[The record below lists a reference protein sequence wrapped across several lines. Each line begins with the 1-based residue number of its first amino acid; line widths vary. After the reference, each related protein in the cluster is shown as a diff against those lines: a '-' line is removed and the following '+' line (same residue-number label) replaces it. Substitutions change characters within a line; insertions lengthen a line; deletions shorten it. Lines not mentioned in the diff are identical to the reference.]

1 MANRPDRPARN
12 AWIMDDNH
20 SLAIEEFVSR
30 QVRDKRIPSISY
42 ALTDRDGTLAAGHV
56 AHPDAKR
63 QLDDRT
69 LFRIGSLT
77 KMFTAIG
84 IMQLAERGMVDI
96 DAPVSRYIPGFDPEN
111 PFRAPD
117 GRTSEPEITLR
128 KLMSHTAGMVRE
140 AEAGH
145 YLDDSNPPLALT
157 VDGLKASVL
166 KADPHAGIMHYS
178 NAGIAVAG
186 AVIER
191 VSGVAYADYVSANIL
206 LPLGMDDT
214 HCSLSTDVRDRLAP
228 ASMWTIAGDLPAP
241 VFDLGGVP
249 AGNVY
254 STVSDMTKFAS
265 CLLRGGFASDGNCVV
280 SPGSLETMWKPV
292 GRRPAGY
299 TGSLA
304 GYGLG
309 FGTGNVDGWKSVGHG
324 GAVYGYATQLLVL
337 PHAGLAALVFSTLD
351 FSNQIADRLA
361 RRALQVGLAA
371 RKMGTMPRQEASHLP
386 LSAAHLKVMPGL
398 YQAAGLAET
407 AELRAS
413 DGRLYLMGEGVP
425 LEVRYSG
432 GDRFVI
438 DGRIYGPE
446 ADYPYLDLSYDL
458 ETETLT
464 WKSKDWTRRV
474 ASGQPVPET
483 LQPHLGVYGP
493 AFNLTYL
500 SYADGRLNCLIE
512 YFCSHH
518 CEPLADGTYRMHGLL
533 YEGETL
539 EIGAVDSTGRTGIR
553 VGPMFLARTMP
564 ETGVSAAGAKSL
576 PQK

>member
-1 MANRPDRPARN
+1 
-12 AWIMDDNH
+12 MDENH
-20 SLAIEEFVSR
+20 RLAIEELVSR

-42 ALTDRDGTLAAGHV
+42 ALTDREGVLATGHV
-56 AHPDAKR
+56 THSGAERP
-63 QLDDRT
+63 LDERT

-96 DAPVSRYIPGFDPEN
+96 DAPVSRYIPGFNPEN
-111 PFRAPD
+111 PFRAKDGETSQPD
-117 GRTSEPEITLR
+117 ITLR
-128 KLMSHTAGMVRE
+128 KLMSHTAGLVRE

-145 YLDDSNPPLALT
+145 YLDDSNPPLAIT
-157 VDGLKASVL
+157 VDGLKSSVL
-166 KADPHAGIMHYS
+166 KADPHAGLMHYS

-191 VSGVAYADYVSANIL
+191 VSGLAYDDYVRANIL

-214 HCSLSTDVRDRLAP
+214 HFSLSADVSDRLAP
-228 ASMWTIAGDLPAP
+228 ASMWTISGDLAAP

-265 CLLRGGFASDGNCVV
+265 CLLRGGFASDGSRVV
-280 SPGSLETMWKPV
+280 SPASLETMWRPV

-309 FGTGNVDGWKSVGHG
+309 FGTGNVHGWKSIGHG
-324 GAVYGYATQLLVL
+324 GAVYGYASQLLVL

-371 RKMGTMPRQEASHLP
+371 RKMGTMPKQEASHLP
-386 LSAAHLKVMPGL
+386 LSADHLTVMPGL
-398 YQAAGLAET
+398 YHAPGAGET
-407 AELRAS
+407 VELRAS
-413 DGRLYLMGEGVP
+413 EGRLYLMGEGVP
-425 LEVRYSG
+425 LEVRHSG
-432 GDRFVI
+432 GESFII

-458 ETETLT
+458 GSGTLT
-464 WKSKDWTRRV
+464 WKDKHWTRKP
-474 ASGQPVPET
+474 ASGEPIPET

-493 AFNLTYL
+493 AFNPTYL
-500 SYADGRLNCLIE
+500 SYADGRLHCLIE

-518 CEPLADGTYRMHGLL
+518 CEPLTDGTYRMHGLL

-539 EIGAVDSTGRTGIR
+539 ELDAVDAIGRAGIR
-553 VGPMFLARTMP
+553 VGPMFLARKLA
-564 ETGVSAAGAKSL
+564 E
-576 PQK
+576 QI